1 MKERGNNEFRKE
13 HDRLSEKASQLQSM
27 RMKLNHHASKHSS
40 ITATSKKDLELQ
52 EGGSQL
58 LSGGGYFNYPQ

>member
-1 MKERGNNEFRKE
+1 MKDVSHHDFRKE

-40 ITATSKKDLELQ
+40 ITATSKKD
-52 EGGSQL
+52 
-58 LSGGGYFNYPQ
+58 YDH